1 MRVFV
6 ENEQVTNDFQPR
18 AAQKTASNMWQHV
31 FFSPLCFSKSRF
43 MTGGQEKPSSNIVG
57 WKSLSVRTKMFCF
70 SLCSFL
76 YNGDQEKQKNVCLFG
91 ANLHG
96 KHWADTPRSPNHCG
110 DSPQSKPSNLGQMW
124 GQF

>member
-1 MRVFV
+1 MSLSP
-6 ENEQVTNDFQPR
+6 ELHKKQP
-18 AAQKTASNMWQHV
+18 QTCGNMCF

-43 MTGGQEKPSSNIVG
+43 MTDGQEKPSSNIVG

-76 YNGDQEKQKNVCLFG
+76 HNGDQEKQKNVCLFG

-110 DSPQSKPSNLGQMW
+110 DSPQSEPSNLGQMW